1 MIRVSRPVAFFA
13 NTNMD
18 IKGNCTEIWN
28 ECLRIIRQII
38 EPAQYETWFEPIKA
52 VAFADS
58 RLTVEVPS
66 DWFREYIE
74 SAYLDVLRK
83 TLQRVIGPKAKLVY
97 TFRSVSN
104 QPAMR
109 IPGQPVPTPEN
120 PAVTVMS
127 QPTDRPSPFVYPGL
141 PHKVKI
147 NPRLNPVYSFANLV
161 VGECNK
167 LGISAG
173 ENISMAPG
181 RTPFNPLFI
190 FGGSG
195 LGKTHLAQAIGIA
208 VKERFPDLV
217 VLYVTGNEFKTQY
230 MDAVTVLNKLTD
242 FMAYYMRIDV
252 LIVDDIQALL
262 GPRCQDAFFNVFNH
276 LHQNGK
282 QLIFTSDRAPADLR
296 NFEDRLLSRFKWGLS
311 VQLTQPDYATRLAML
326 RSRAEREGVV
336 IPDDVLE
343 FIAGRVRKNFRELE
357 GTLISL
363 IAHSSV
369 ERGRPL
375 MELAASITETLVGEE
390 KSDVNMEK
398 VQSSVCEYFNISR
411 EELVSKSRK
420 RQIVQARQI
429 AMYLCRNMISNCS
442 LAAIGAEIGGK
453 DHATVLHS
461 CMTVSDLMATDKVFR
476 KYVTD
481 IENMLAPC
489 DNH

>member
-1 MIRVSRPVAFFA
+1 
-13 NTNMD
+13 MD

-296 NFEDRLLSRFKWGLS
+296 NFEDRLHSRFKWGLS

>member
-1 MIRVSRPVAFFA
+1 
-13 NTNMD
+13 MD

-52 VAFADS
+52 VAFVDS

-489 DNH
+489 ENH

>member
-1 MIRVSRPVAFFA
+1 
-13 NTNMD
+13 MD

-52 VAFADS
+52 VAFVDS

-343 FIAGRVRKNFRELE
+343 IIAGRVRKNFRELE

>member
-1 MIRVSRPVAFFA
+1 
-13 NTNMD
+13 MD

-109 IPGQPVPTPEN
+109 IPGQPVLTPEN

>member
-1 MIRVSRPVAFFA
+1 
-13 NTNMD
+13 MD

-476 KYVTD
+476 KYVND

>member
-1 MIRVSRPVAFFA
+1 
-13 NTNMD
+13 MD

-461 CMTVSDLMATDKVFR
+461 CMTVSDLMATDKVFM

>member
-1 MIRVSRPVAFFA
+1 
-13 NTNMD
+13 MD

-336 IPDDVLE
+336 ISDDVLE

>member
-1 MIRVSRPVAFFA
+1 
-13 NTNMD
+13 MD

-161 VGECNK
+161 TGECNK
-167 LGISAG
+167 MGITAG
-173 ENISMAPG
+173 ESISKAPG
-181 RTPFNPLFI
+181 KTPFNPLFI

-208 VKERFPDLV
+208 VKEKYPDLV

>member
-1 MIRVSRPVAFFA
+1 
-13 NTNMD
+13 MD

-311 VQLTQPDYATRLAML
+311 VQLTQPEYATRLAML